1 MKKMIHPRERE
12 EKLTSVSF
20 LNTIVLC
27 SLDVKLEVLGETQ

>member
-20 LNTIVLC
+20 SKAIVLC
-27 SLDVKLEVLGETQ
+27 SLVVKLEVLGETQ

>member
-20 LNTIVLC
+20 LNATFLC
-27 SLDVKLEVLGETQ
+27 SLIVKLEVLRETQ